1 MDRLRG
7 TPVQPADSSRAGARW
22 QVSLQLH
29 AAPIPCELQPD
40 DTVQARMD
48 SAGVVWEVNGD
59 HAGFRFGAPVA
70 QSGWPAGWYAL
81 QGRIECIAG
90 TVTLP
95 SLQPVYG
102 DDVGESA
109 EEIPLS
115 EPSASG
121 TLHALVLFRHPVS
134 DLRFCPGVLAARF
147 RMRDFSLRR
156 ISRATA
162 LWMML
167 RGAGQPFAPGALL
180 RRSARFLADLWKIDR
195 RTATSAAFSDYIEH
209 QRPRG
214 LTDYDVWIRKFDTL
228 TPGRLADLRHRA
240 GACSDVTISV
250 LLPVQNESASLLR
263 RRIESVRNQL
273 WEGWELCV
281 AGDASCSAEIAELL
295 DGYATR
301 DARIRVA
308 GVAGSSADAFSRA
321 LDMTTGSHVV
331 VMGAGA
337 ELRPHALL
345 ELAELCQRHPD
356 LAFAYADE
364 DWIDD
369 EGRRREP
376 YFKPDWNPDLLRSQN
391 YIGNFALVRVELLRD
406 VGGLRDGYGEST
418 LHDLFLR
425 CTERSPGHQ
434 IRHVPDVLYHRRMT
448 ACSSAQK
455 LPARDVAADG
465 ARAISEHL
473 ARRGVR
479 ATVEAQPGPAF
490 HVHWPLP
497 SPLPKVS
504 IVIPTR
510 DRVELLRKC
519 VQSILSRSTW
529 PNYEIVVV
537 DNQSSQREAID
548 YLQSLRGRERIR
560 VLTDNAPFN
569 YSAINNRAV
578 AQCDGEL
585 VCLLNNDIEVITP
598 GWLEEM
604 AGHALRPEVGAV
616 GAMLYYPDGTIQH
629 AGVIVGLHGA
639 ADHIHA
645 GRPRGWSGQG
655 GRARVAQE
663 LSAVTGA
670 CLLVRRAVY
679 MDVDGMDERLAVA
692 FNDIDFCLRLRER
705 GLHNIWTP
713 HAELYHHESASRGRD
728 DTPERQARNATE
740 VAYMRRRW
748 SALLQAD
755 PAWNR
760 NLSLRGF
767 GSGLAFP
774 PRPASSRN

>member
-1 MDRLRG
+1 
-7 TPVQPADSSRAGARW
+7 V
-22 QVSLQLH
+22 H
-29 AAPIPCELQPD
+29 AAPEPCELRPD
-40 DTVQARMD
+40 DTVRAETD
-48 SAGVVWEVNGD
+48 ANGVAWEVNGD
-59 HAGFRFGAPVA
+59 HAGFRLCAPA
-70 QSGWPAGWYAL
+70 AGSGWPAGWYAL
-81 QGRIECIAG
+81 RGRIERIAG

-95 SLQPVYG
+95 SLQPVYEA
-102 DDVGESA
+102 DVAESA
-109 EEIPLS
+109 EEIPLP
-115 EPSASG
+115 EPSVSG
-121 TLHALVLFRHPVS
+121 RLHALVLLRHPVS
-134 DLRFCPGVLAARF
+134 DLHFCPGVLAARF

-180 RRSARFLADLWKIDR
+180 RRSARFLAGLGTVGR
-195 RTATSAAFSDYIEH
+195 RVATTAAFSDYLEH

-214 LTDYDVWIRKFDTL
+214 LTDYDVWIRKYDTL
-228 TPGRLADLRHRA
+228 TPSRLANLRQRA
-240 GACSDVTISV
+240 RACPGVTISV
-250 LLPVQNESASLLR
+250 LLPVQNESASSLR
-263 RRIESVRNQL
+263 RRIDSVRNQL
-273 WEGWELCV
+273 WEEWELCI
-281 AGDASCSAEIAELL
+281 AGDASCSAEITDLL
-295 DGYATR
+295 DDHAAR

-321 LDMTTGSHVV
+321 LDMVTGGHVL

-345 ELAELCQRHPD
+345 ELAELCRRHPD

-406 VGGLRDGYGEST
+406 IGGLRDGFGDGA

-425 CTERSPGHQ
+425 CTERLHRPR
-434 IRHVPDVLYHRRMT
+434 IRHVPDVLYHRHM
-448 ACSSAQK
+448 SARDSAPK
-455 LPARDVAADG
+455 LPAPDAAG
-465 ARAISEHL
+465 GVRAVSEHL
-473 ARRGVR
+473 ARLGVQ
-479 ATVEAQPGPAF
+479 ATVEARPGPTF
-490 HVHWPLP
+490 HVRWPLP
-497 SPLPKVS
+497 SALPKVS

-510 DRVELLRKC
+510 DRVGLLRKC
-519 VQSILSRSTW
+519 VQSILSRTTW
-529 PNYEIVVV
+529 PNYEIVIV
-537 DNQSSQREAID
+537 DNQSSQRDALD

-560 VLTDNAPFN
+560 VLKDDAPFN

-585 VCLLNNDIEVITP
+585 VCLLNNDIEVISP

-604 AGHALRPEVGAV
+604 AGHALRSEVGAV
-616 GAMLYYPDGTIQH
+616 GAMLYYPNDVIQH
-629 AGVIVGLHGA
+629 AGVVVGLHGA
-639 ADHIHA
+639 ADHVHA

-655 GRARVAQE
+655 ARARVAQE

-679 MDVDGMDERLAVA
+679 LDAGGLDERLAVA

-728 DTPERQARNATE
+728 DTPERQARNASE

-748 SALLQAD
+748 PAMLKAD

-774 PRPASSRN
+774 PRPVPSGS

>member
-1 MDRLRG
+1 M
-7 TPVQPADSSRAGARW
+7 
-22 QVSLQLH
+22 
-29 AAPIPCELQPD
+29 PCELQPD
-40 DTVQARMD
+40 DTVQARTD
-48 SAGVVWEVNGD
+48 ADGVIWEVDGD
-59 HAGFRFGAPVA
+59 HAGFRFGAPIA
-70 QSGWPAGWYAL
+70 QSGWSAGWYAL
-81 QGRIECIAG
+81 RGRIECVAG

-95 SLQPVYG
+95 SLQSAYV
-102 DDVGESA
+102 DDVAESA
-109 EEIPLS
+109 EEIPLP
-115 EPSASG
+115 EPSTRG
-121 TLHALVLFRHPVS
+121 MLRALVLFRHPVS
-134 DLRFCPGVLAARF
+134 DLHFSPGVLAARF
-147 RMRDFSLRR
+147 RIRDFSLRR
-156 ISRATA
+156 VSRASA
-162 LWMML
+162 LRMML
-167 RGAGQPFAPGALL
+167 AGAGQPFAPRALL
-180 RRSARFLADLWKIDR
+180 RRSTNFLAGLWKTDR
-195 RTATSAAFSDYIEH
+195 RTATTAAFSDYLEH

-214 LTDYDVWIRKFDTL
+214 LTDYDVWIRKYDTL
-228 TPGRLADLRHRA
+228 TPHRLADLQRRA
-240 GACSDVTISV
+240 KICKHPTISI
-250 LLPVQNESASLLR
+250 LLPFQAGSVSALR
-263 RRIESVRNQL
+263 RRVETVLAQL
-273 WEGWELCV
+273 WDGWELCIV
-281 AGDASCSAEIAELL
+281 TNAACGAEIAELL
-295 DGYATR
+295 DDYSTR
-301 DARIRVA
+301 DARIRV
-308 GVAGSSADAFSRA
+308 VAGGAGSNAVAFNRTLDMAGGTHAVVMSAD
-321 LDMTTGSHVV
+321 
-331 VMGAGA
+331 A

-345 ELAELCQRHPD
+345 ELAELCLRHPD

-364 DWIDD
+364 DRIDD
-369 EGRRREP
+369 GGRRQNP

-391 YIGNFALVRVELLRD
+391 YIGDFALVRAELLRD
-406 VGGLRDGYGEST
+406 IGGLRDGLGESA

-425 CTERSPGHQ
+425 CTERLQ
-434 IRHVPDVLYHRRMT
+434 RRQVRHVPDVLYHRRVT
-448 ACSSAQK
+448 TCISISEVSAQE
-455 LPARDVAADG
+455 LAHDG
-465 ARAISEHL
+465 ARVVREHL
-473 ARRGVR
+473 ARCGVQ
-479 ATVEAQPGPAF
+479 AMVEAQPGQTF

-497 SPLPKVS
+497 SVPPKVS

-510 DRVELLRKC
+510 DRVELLRTC
-519 VQSILSRSTW
+519 IESIRHKTTW
-529 PNYEIVVV
+529 PNYEIVIV
-537 DNQSSQREAID
+537 DNQSSQPEALD

-560 VLTDNAPFN
+560 LLTDDAPFN

-728 DTPERQARNATE
+728 DTPERQARNAAE
-740 VAYMRRRW
+740 VVYMRRRW

-774 PRPASSRN
+774 PRPALSGN

>member
-1 MDRLRG
+1 MTR
-7 TPVQPADSSRAGARW
+7 
-22 QVSLQLH
+22 
-29 AAPIPCELQPD
+29 ELQPD
-40 DTVQARMD
+40 DTVQARMESD
-48 SAGVVWEVNGD
+48 GVVWEIDGD
-59 HAGFRFGAPVA
+59 HAGFRFGPPAV
-70 QSGWPAGWYAL
+70 QSEWPAGWYAL
-81 QGRIECIAG
+81 RGRLECVAG

-180 RRSARFLADLWKIDR
+180 RRSANFLANLWRTDR
-195 RTATSAAFSDYIEH
+195 RIATTAAFSDYLEH
-209 QRPRG
+209 QRPPG
-214 LTDYDVWIRKFDTL
+214 LTDYDVWIRKYDTL
-228 TPGRLADLRHRA
+228 TPNRLANLQRRA
-240 GACSDVTISV
+240 GACTHSTLSI
-250 LLPVQNESASLLR
+250 LLPVRDGPVSALR
-263 RRIESVRNQL
+263 RRIDGVCDQL
-273 WEGWELCV
+273 WGGWELCIV
-281 AGDASCSAEIAELL
+281 TNASCSPGIVELL
-295 DGYATR
+295 ESYAVR

-308 GVAGSSADAFSRA
+308 AATGSRA
-321 LDMTTGSHVV
+321 VAFDHALAMATASHAVV
-331 VMGAGA
+331 LGADA

-364 DWIDD
+364 DRIDD
-369 EGRRREP
+369 AGRRSAP

-391 YIGNFALVRVELLRD
+391 YIGHFALVRVALLRD
-406 VGGLRDGYGEST
+406 IGGLRDGYGEST

-425 CTERSPGHQ
+425 CTERLPRRQ
-434 IRHVPDVLYHRRMT
+434 IRHVSDVLYHRRAT
-448 ACSSAQK
+448 TCSSGLK

-465 ARAISEHL
+465 VRAVREHL
-473 ARRGVR
+473 ARCGVQ
-479 ATVEAQPGPAF
+479 ATVEAEQPGPTF

-497 SPLPKVS
+497 PVLPKVS
-504 IVIPTR
+504 IIIPTR
-510 DRVELLRKC
+510 DRMELLRTC
-519 VQSILSRSTW
+519 VESIRRKTTW
-529 PNYEIVVV
+529 SNYEIVIV
-537 DNQSSQREAID
+537 DNQSSRRETLD
-548 YLQSLRGRERIR
+548 YLGSLRGREHIR
-560 VLTDNAPFN
+560 LLSDDAPFN

-585 VCLLNNDIEVITP
+585 VCLLNNDIEVISP

-616 GAMLYYPDGTIQH
+616 GAMLYYPDDTIQH
-629 AGVIVGLHGA
+629 AGVVVGLHGA
-639 ADHIHA
+639 ADHVHA
-645 GRPRGWSGQG
+645 GRPRGWCGPA

-670 CLLVRRAVY
+670 CLLVRRAAY
-679 MDVDGMDERLAVA
+679 IDVEGMDERLAVA

-728 DTPERQARNATE
+728 DTPERQTRSATE

-748 SALLQAD
+748 PALLQAD

-774 PRPASSRN
+774 PRPRFED